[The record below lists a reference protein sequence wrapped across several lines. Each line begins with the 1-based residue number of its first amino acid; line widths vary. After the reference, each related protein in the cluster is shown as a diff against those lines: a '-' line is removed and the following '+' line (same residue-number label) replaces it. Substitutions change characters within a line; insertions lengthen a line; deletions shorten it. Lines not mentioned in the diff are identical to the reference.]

1 MDLSPHEGEGCPMS
15 LLADLADALGPDAD
29 AHLLTDPALTVAYG
43 TDWTRRWSHRP
54 LAVVRPGSVEQVSAL
69 VSACARNATPVVPQ
83 GGNTGL
89 VAGGVPGEDDS
100 AVVLS
105 LTRLDRLDPV
115 DAVARQVS
123 VGAGTTLAALQ
134 RHARAAGL
142 VYGVDLG
149 ARDTASVGGTT
160 ATNAGGLR
168 VCRYGDTR
176 AQVTGLRAVLADGS
190 VVSRLQGLPKDG
202 AGYDLVQML
211 VGSEGTLGVVTD
223 VRVRLHEPDPP
234 GVTTLVGCRSV
245 AEAVAL
251 LPPPHERRLAEL
263 MTRDGLALTCEV
275 TAMPMPLPHEWPVYL
290 LLETPDLPDLPD
302 DVEAVV
308 DDRLLDYRE
317 RHPEAV
323 ATLGVVHKY
332 DVSIPLERLDAVLA
346 QVADV
351 VAPHQLYVYG
361 HLAEGNMHLGVV
373 GPPPDDQDVDAAVLG
388 LVAMTGGSIASE
400 HGVGRAKAGLLA
412 LNRGPHDVAAMRAVK
427 AALDPHGVLNPG
439 VVLA

>member
-1 MDLSPHEGEGCPMS
+1 MTLLSDLS
-15 LLADLADALGPDAD
+15 AALGSDAEG
-29 AHLLTDPALTVAYG
+29 HLLTDPALIDAYG

-54 LAVVRPGSVEQVSAL
+54 LAVVRPGSMEQVSGV
-69 VSACARNATPVVPQ
+69 VSACARHATPVVAQ

-89 VAGGVPGEDDS
+89 VAGGIPGEDDT
-100 AVVLS
+100 AVVMS
-105 LTRLDRLDPV
+105 STRLDHLGPV
-115 DAVARQVS
+115 DAATRQVT

-134 RHARAAGL
+134 SKARSAGL

-149 ARDTASVGGTT
+149 ARDTATVGGTV

-190 VVSRLQGLPKDG
+190 VISRLDGLPKDG
-202 AGYDLVQML
+202 AGYDLVQLL

-234 GVTTLVGCRSV
+234 GVSTLVGCRSV
-245 AEAVAL
+245 AEAVSL
-251 LPPPHERRLAEL
+251 LPPTRDRRLAEL
-263 MTRDGLALTCEV
+263 MTRDGLSLTCAV
-275 TAMPMPLPHEWPVYL
+275 TGLPMPLPHNWPVYL
-290 LLETPDLPDLPD
+290 LIETPDLPDLPD

-308 DDRLLDYRE
+308 DERLIDYRE

-332 DVSIPLERLDAVLA
+332 DVSIPLDRLDTVLA
-346 QVADV
+346 QVADL
-351 VAPHQLYVYG
+351 VAPHRLFVYG

-373 GPPPDDQDVDAAVLG
+373 GPPPDDETIDAAVLG
-388 LVAMTGGSIASE
+388 LIASVGGSIASE

-412 LNRGPHDVAAMRAVK
+412 LNRSAGDITAMRAVK
-427 AALDPHGVLNPG
+427 AALDPQMLLNPG
-439 VVLA
+439 VVLP

>member
-1 MDLSPHEGEGCPMS
+1 MTLLSDLS
-15 LLADLADALGPDAD
+15 DALGADAT
-29 AHLLTDPALTVAYG
+29 AHLLTDPALTAAYG

-54 LAVVRPGSVEQVSAL
+54 LAVVRPGTLEQVSGVL
-69 VSACARNATPVVPQ
+69 SACARHSTPVVAQ

-89 VAGGVPGEDDS
+89 VAGGVPGEDDT

-105 LTRLDRLDPV
+105 SARLDHRGPV
-115 DAVARQVS
+115 DASTRQVT

-134 RHARAAGL
+134 SQARAAGL

-149 ARDTASVGGTT
+149 ARDTATVGGTV

-190 VVSRLQGLPKDG
+190 VISRLDGLPKDG
-202 AGYDLVQML
+202 AGYDLVQLL

-251 LPPPHERRLAEL
+251 LPSPHDRRLAEL
-263 MTRDGLALTCEV
+263 MTRDGLALTCAV
-275 TAMPMPLPHEWPVYL
+275 TGLPMPLPHEWPAYL
-290 LLETPDLPDLPD
+290 LIETPDLPDLPD

-308 DDRLLDYRE
+308 DERLTDYRE

-332 DVSIPLERLDAVLA
+332 DVSIPLDRLDTVLA
-346 QVADV
+346 QVADL
-351 VAPHQLYVYG
+351 VAPHRLFVYG

-373 GPPPDDQDVDAAVLG
+373 GPPPDDETIDAALLG
-388 LVAMTGGSIASE
+388 LIASAGGSIASE
-400 HGVGRAKAGLLA
+400 HGVGRAKADLLT
-412 LNRGPHDVAAMRAVK
+412 LNRGADDIAAMRAVK
-427 AALDPHGVLNPG
+427 AALDPRSVLNPG